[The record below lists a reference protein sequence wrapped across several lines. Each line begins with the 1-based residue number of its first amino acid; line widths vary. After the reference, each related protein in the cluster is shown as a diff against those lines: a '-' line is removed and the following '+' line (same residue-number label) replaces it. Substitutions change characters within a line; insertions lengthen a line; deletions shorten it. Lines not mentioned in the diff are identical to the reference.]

1 MRKILV
7 LAADFISIASA
18 VNAQC
23 NSRTKFIASKGD
35 FIKSNGDT
43 ETRQQTV
50 VLTADKQN
58 VDVIIDGGQDELKGN
73 VTDYVCN
80 FTDAN
85 NGTMSFKTE
94 VTDKSGDV
102 RHASFTIETKDGKT
116 TILVEAKEEDTRI
129 RLSVDSSETVK

>member
-1 MRKILV
+1 MRKIFV
-7 LAADFISIASA
+7 LAAAFISIVSA

-23 NSRTKFIASKGD
+23 DAKTKFTASKAN

-58 VDVIIDGGQDELKGN
+58 VDVLIAGGQDELKGS

-85 NGTMSFKTE
+85 NGTMSFKSE
-94 VTDKSGDV
+94 VTDKGGDV
-102 RHASFTIETKDGKT
+102 RHASFTVETKDGKT
-116 TILVEAKEEDTRI
+116 TILLEAKEEETRI
-129 RLSVDSSETVK
+129 RLSVDSTETVN

>member
-7 LAADFISIASA
+7 LAAAFMSIASA

-23 NSRTKFIASKGD
+23 DSKTKFTASKAD
-35 FIKSNGDT
+35 FIKSGGDT

-58 VDVIIDGGQDELKGN
+58 VDVIIDGGQDELKGD

-85 NGTMSFKTE
+85 NGTMSFKSE
-94 VTDKSGDV
+94 VTDKSGDI

>member
-7 LAADFISIASA
+7 LAAAFMSIASA

-23 NSRTKFIASKGD
+23 DLKTKFTASKAD
-35 FIKSNGDT
+35 FIKSGGDT

-85 NGTMSFKTE
+85 NGTMSFKSE